1 MSDSDLGA
9 SAAAPA
15 AATRAPII
23 GITSYLEQAR
33 TGVWDVRASFLPQ
46 VYLNGVTDAGG
57 IAVVLPPQPVTPEI
71 AAGIVASLDG
81 IILSG
86 GADVDPA
93 RYGQEPH
100 ERTAPPRTD
109 RDAFESELL
118 QAAITAELP
127 FLGICR
133 GAQVLNVELGGTL
146 TQHLP
151 DIVGDNRYQLG
162 DGKFNRIEV
171 DVDPESRIGAV
182 LGDDPR
188 AGAHLYHHQA
198 IDEVGA
204 GLTVTSRTEDGIIES
219 LELDSV
225 PFGIA
230 VQWHPEENP
239 EDRRLF
245 AGLVRAATEYR
256 SARDTSTP
264 RSAAADPAPERK
276 DTP

>member
-1 MSDSDLGA
+1 MDLNDSELGA
-9 SAAAPA
+9 S

-57 IAVVLPPQPVTPEI
+57 IAVVLPPQPVSSEI
-71 AAGIVASLDG
+71 AAGIIASLDG
-81 IILSG
+81 LILSG

-118 QAAITAELP
+118 QAAIAAELP

-151 DIVGDNRYQLG
+151 DVVGDNRYQLG

-245 AGLVRAATEYR
+245 AGLVRAAAEYR

-264 RSAAADPAPERK
+264 RPAAADPAPERT